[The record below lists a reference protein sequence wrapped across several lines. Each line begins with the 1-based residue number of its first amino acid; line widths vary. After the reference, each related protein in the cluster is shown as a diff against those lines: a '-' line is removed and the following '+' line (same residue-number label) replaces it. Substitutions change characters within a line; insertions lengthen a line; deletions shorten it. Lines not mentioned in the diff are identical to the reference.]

1 MNPFD
6 AIRDEVT
13 RLRRE
18 VRESRT
24 RLRLGTVDASLAVT
38 LTGESSPVAGI
49 LSTVPLTDGDTVLVA
64 SHGRRVYVIGVLQ

>member
-6 AIRDEVT
+6 AVRDEVA

-24 RLRLGTVDASLAVT
+24 TLRLGTVTASLEV
-38 LTGESSPVAGI
+38 S
-49 LSTVPLTDGDTVLVA
+49 LTDGSTVAPAGSTVALVDGDRVLVA
-64 SHGRRVYVIGVLQ
+64 SHGRRVYVVGVLQ